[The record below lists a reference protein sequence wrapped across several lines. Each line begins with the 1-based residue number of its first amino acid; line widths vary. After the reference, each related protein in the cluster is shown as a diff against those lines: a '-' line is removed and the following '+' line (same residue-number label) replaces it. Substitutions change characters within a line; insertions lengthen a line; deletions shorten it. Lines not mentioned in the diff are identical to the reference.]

1 MSSPRGRGL
10 RPGSVV
16 RAMGRLVVMIAIGFS
31 IGLLFGLVTEE
42 PELLSGH
49 LRGESESVPLVQAE
63 TPLEEAAL
71 EDLSAPKTSV
81 VSAGQGDQVAE
92 LKQGQTTSA
101 VYTRAS
107 VSTRPLIDD
116 AQRRAAQDLPE
127 VAAAP
132 NLPAR
137 PGAAAIKVSTVAAA
151 TNAPA
156 SARSAR
162 SAKSSHSA
170 TSARRRWAI
179 QVGAFS
185 DERAAKRLASTLE
198 DRFPVAVLPAG
209 SEGGRWRVRV
219 QPLRGEDQAREL
231 AEQLKRDERLPT
243 WVTPMEGR
251 SGS

>member
-1 MSSPRGRGL
+1 MSAPRGRGL
-10 RPGSVV
+10 RPGGVV

-31 IGLLFGLVTEE
+31 IGLLFGLATEE

-49 LRGESESVPLVQAE
+49 LRGESESVPLVQVE

-71 EDLSAPKTSV
+71 EDPSAPKSSV
-81 VSAGQGDQVAE
+81 VSAGRGDQVAE
-92 LKQGQTTSA
+92 LKQGKSASA
-101 VYTRAS
+101 VYTTPS
-107 VSTRPLIDD
+107 VSTRPQLDD
-116 AQRRAAQDLPE
+116 ARTKATQDLPE

-156 SARSAR
+156 SARSA
-162 SAKSSHSA
+162 
-170 TSARRRWAI
+170 TSAQRRWAI